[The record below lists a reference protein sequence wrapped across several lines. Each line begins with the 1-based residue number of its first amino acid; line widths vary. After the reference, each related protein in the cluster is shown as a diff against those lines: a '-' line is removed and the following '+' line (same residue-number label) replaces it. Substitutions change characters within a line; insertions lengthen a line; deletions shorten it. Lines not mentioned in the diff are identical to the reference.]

1 MKVVII
7 RRSRGG
13 IYKMKSAPL
22 LGEVVLEGV
31 RQRVW
36 NFMYV
41 GFRDFWPIL
50 KIFIFRDDMSIWSQK
65 SAEIPGFPHGSPL

>member
-7 RRSRGG
+7 RSASGG
-13 IYKMKSAPL
+13 IYEMKSAPL

-41 GFRDFWPIL
+41 SFKDFWPIW
-50 KIFIFRDDMSIWSQK
+50 KIFIFCEDRSVWSQK
-65 SAEIPGFPHGSPL
+65 SDEIANFPL